1 MTFQSFRG
9 FSNLLPGTHDTLN
22 LSSSYGMA
30 YGSWFLWRQGKPF
43 SLVRFL
49 LTDVNICSN
58 PHPFIS
64 LIAPSKGKKLLPRVS
79 RHLSAQQM
87 LTVLT
92 LLVACFSQMDI
103 VFHARIL
110 DLPEEN
116 TRQQDLERQTQA
128 FLGSIVQSILPVVA
142 KAGLR
147 LVSGLL
153 GLLLE
158 RSDIVSIT
166 QTRVCSPA
174 FHQLPRTDRPSVAR
188 PSHFD
193 TVSQPGR
200 ADQTIY
206 VNRR

>member
-1 MTFQSFRG
+1 
-9 FSNLLPGTHDTLN
+9 
-22 LSSSYGMA
+22 
-30 YGSWFLWRQGKPF
+30 
-43 SLVRFL
+43 
-49 LTDVNICSN
+49 
-58 PHPFIS
+58 
-64 LIAPSKGKKLLPRVS
+64 
-79 RHLSAQQM
+79 M

-128 FLGSIVQSILPVVA
+128 FLGSVVQSILPVVA

-158 RSDIVSIT
+158 RSDIVLIT

-174 FHQLPRTDRPSVAR
+174 FDQILPTDR
-188 PSHFD
+188 
-193 TVSQPGR
+193 R
-200 ADQTIY
+200 ASP
-206 VNRR
+206 

>member
-1 MTFQSFRG
+1 
-9 FSNLLPGTHDTLN
+9 
-22 LSSSYGMA
+22 
-30 YGSWFLWRQGKPF
+30 
-43 SLVRFL
+43 
-49 LTDVNICSN
+49 
-58 PHPFIS
+58 
-64 LIAPSKGKKLLPRVS
+64 
-79 RHLSAQQM
+79 M

-116 TRQQDLERQTQA
+116 SRQQDLERQTQA
-128 FLGSIVQSILPVVA
+128 FLGSVVQSILPVVA

-166 QTRVCSPA
+166 QTRVCGPSFHLSP
-174 FHQLPRTDRPSVAR
+174 PTDRLSVAW
-188 PSHFD
+188 PSYFD
-193 TVSQPGR
+193 LVSQPGR
-200 ADQTIY
+200 ADQTIH
-206 VNRR
+206 VNCRGSFGTSHPGRNRAMVRVIRLPVGILLRAF

>member
-1 MTFQSFRG
+1 MVPLETRYVLVAG
-9 FSNLLPGTHDTLN
+9 P
-22 LSSSYGMA
+22 
-30 YGSWFLWRQGKPF
+30 
-43 SLVRFL
+43 SLVANVDIF
-49 LTDVNICSN
+49 SN

-64 LIAPSKGKKLLPRVS
+64 LIAPSKGKKLLPRIS
-79 RHLSAQQM
+79 RHLSSQQM

-103 VFHARIL
+103 VIHAHIL

-116 TRQQDLERQTQA
+116 TRQQDLERRTQA
-128 FLGSIVQSILPVVA
+128 FLGSVVQSILPVIA

-166 QTRVCSPA
+166 QTRVCNS
-174 FHQLPRTDRPSVAR
+174 
-188 PSHFD
+188 
-193 TVSQPGR
+193 TVSLLTP
-200 ADQTIY
+200 D
-206 VNRR
+206 